1 MARSAMPDLAGSIK
15 LILMEQ
21 ETGNMNKMRYC
32 TKCILPESAES
43 VAFDEEGVC
52 NVCRQAEVKQEE
64 IDWEERRRILDE
76 LVARYQGQGQYDCI
90 VPFSGGKD
98 STFQLWYVV
107 RKLGLRPLVVRFN
120 HWGYRPLVQEN
131 NTRTFKQLGVDVLEF
146 TADWQVVKQ
155 LMLASLK
162 ATGDFCWHCHT
173 GVFAHTMQIAVK
185 YQIPLV
191 IWGEAS
197 SEYRAYHHPRE
208 LEELDQK
215 KFDEII
221 NLGINADQM
230 YDLLEGKVERRKLM
244 PFCFPSKEE
253 LERTGVKAVYLG
265 NYIKWHT
272 KNQVEII
279 KKELGWKGQEVEG
292 IPPQYDYEKIEC
304 RWQGIRDYC
313 KYIKRGHG
321 RTNHL
326 ACIDIRNGEMNR
338 ETGMKLALE
347 YDGKRPAS
355 LDQFLKVLGISEN
368 EFEEIVLKHQ
378 CCDWGFD
385 HEKLERG
392 KALYDMKQW
401 DETF

>member
-1 MARSAMPDLAGSIK
+1 MKEMK
-15 LILMEQ
+15 
-21 ETGNMNKMRYC
+21 YC
-32 TKCILPESAES
+32 TRCILPQTHES
-43 VAFDEEGVC
+43 VKFDEEGVC
-52 NVCRQAEVKQEE
+52 NVCRQAEVKHEE
-64 IDWEERRRILDE
+64 IDWDARRKILEDICN
-76 LVARYQGQGQYDCI
+76 RYRGKGQYDCI

-107 RKLGLRPLVVRFN
+107 RELGLKPLVVRFN

-131 NTRTFKQLGVDVLEF
+131 NTRTFKKLGVDVLEF
-146 TADWQVVKQ
+146 TANWQVVKK

-162 ATGDFCWHCHT
+162 ETGDFCWHCHA

-185 YQIPLV
+185 FNIPLV

-197 SEYRAYHHPRE
+197 SEYRAYHDPNE
-208 LEELDQK
+208 LEELDRK

-221 NLGINADQM
+221 DLGIDADRM
-230 YDLLEGKVERRKLM
+230 YELLNGEVDKRDLM
-244 PFCFPSKEE
+244 PFAFPTDAEMKE
-253 LERTGVKAVYLG
+253 LGAKAIYLG

-272 KNQVEII
+272 KRQVAII
-279 KKELGWKGQEVEG
+279 KKELGWQGQEVEG

-326 ACIDIRNGEMNR
+326 ACIDIRNGEMDR
-338 ETGMKLALE
+338 ETGWELARK

-355 LDQFLKVLGISEN
+355 LDQFLAVVGLNEK
-368 EFEEIVLKHQ
+368 EFEEILLNNEVY
-378 CCDWGFD
+378 DWGFD
-385 HEKLERG
+385 HDKLERG
-392 KALYDMKQW
+392 KPLADMDKW
-401 DETF
+401 DVVV